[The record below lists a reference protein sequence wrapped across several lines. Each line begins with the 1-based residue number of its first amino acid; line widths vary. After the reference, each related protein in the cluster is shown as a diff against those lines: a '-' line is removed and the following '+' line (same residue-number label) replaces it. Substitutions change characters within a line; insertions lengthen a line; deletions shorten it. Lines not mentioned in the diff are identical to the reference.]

1 MSHFSLFFKDLN
13 TNNFGPDEYV
23 IDSDVESDELND
35 ILNSV
40 ITAQE
45 VRKAIQNVKKNKSP
59 GDDLILNEYI
69 SSSLDTMTDVYVHI
83 FNLVFDS
90 GILPEAW
97 LIGNV
102 IPIFKN
108 KGSKNDPKNYRPITL
123 LSCIGKVFTSILNNR
138 LNIYFDHFKILQENQ
153 AGFRQGYSTNDH
165 IFSLYALFELL
176 CIKKKKLHCAFMD
189 FEKAFDF
196 VHRNSLFYKLV
207 LNNINGK
214 FLKVVENMYKDAK
227 SCIVHNNEK
236 SEMFACEIGVRQG
249 ENLSPLLFCIYLNDL
264 QEFLENAFVKGVDCI
279 SKDLENELVVYFKIF
294 ILLYADDTIL
304 LSESSEDLQNMLN
317 EFDKYCEKWKLKINV
332 KKTKVLIFSR
342 GRISKH
348 LKFFIRNDE
357 IEIVK
362 DYKYLGVYFSRSGS
376 FLKTRKYLQEKAIKA
391 MYGLLQKCR
400 KNKLSIECQLD
411 MFDRIVLPVLLYGS
425 EIWGF
430 ENLDIIERVHLR
442 FCKLIL
448 HLKPTTPNFMVY
460 GELGRFPI
468 SVMIKV
474 RMIKFWCR
482 ILNSSN
488 DKLSFLLYKLLYINF
503 NNYGYESKWLIS
515 VKSIL
520 ENCGMSN
527 IWLYQNTSTTDWI
540 SSAVEQKL
548 KDQFLQEWHDAVYS
562 SSKGLCYRIFKKR
575 FELEKYITVLS
586 FNNLYTFCKYRCG
599 NHRLPVESGRW
610 QNLQRNERLC
620 PLCGSSD
627 IGDEY
632 HYILSCKALNY
643 ERRKY
648 LPDYCKSNPN
658 VIKLEKLF
666 CSRNSIVLEKL
677 CKFIKII
684 NVKVAPPG

>member
-1 MSHFSLFFKDLN
+1 
-13 TNNFGPDEYV
+13 
-23 IDSDVESDELND
+23 
-35 ILNSV
+35 
-40 ITAQE
+40 
-45 VRKAIQNVKKNKSP
+45 
-59 GDDLILNEYI
+59 
-69 SSSLDTMTDVYVHI
+69 
-83 FNLVFDS
+83 
-90 GILPEAW
+90 
-97 LIGNV
+97 
-102 IPIFKN
+102 
-108 KGSKNDPKNYRPITL
+108 
-123 LSCIGKVFTSILNNR
+123 
-138 LNIYFDHFKILQENQ
+138 
-153 AGFRQGYSTNDH
+153 
-165 IFSLYALFELL
+165 
-176 CIKKKKLHCAFMD
+176 MD

-279 SKDLENELVVYFKIF
+279 SKDLENELVVNFKIF

-332 KKTKVLIFSR
+332 QKTKVLIFSR

-376 FLKTRKYLQEKAIKA
+376 FLKTRKYLKEKAIQA

-482 ILNSSN
+482 I
-488 DKLSFLLYKLLYINF
+488 
-503 NNYGYESKWLIS
+503 
-515 VKSIL
+515 
-520 ENCGMSN
+520 
-527 IWLYQNTSTTDWI
+527 
-540 SSAVEQKL
+540 
-548 KDQFLQEWHDAVYS
+548 
-562 SSKGLCYRIFKKR
+562 
-575 FELEKYITVLS
+575 
-586 FNNLYTFCKYRCG
+586 CK
-599 NHRLPVESGRW
+599 
-610 QNLQRNERLC
+610 
-620 PLCGSSD
+620 
-627 IGDEY
+627 
-632 HYILSCKALNY
+632 
-643 ERRKY
+643 
-648 LPDYCKSNPN
+648 
-658 VIKLEKLF
+658 
-666 CSRNSIVLEKL
+666 
-677 CKFIKII
+677 
-684 NVKVAPPG
+684 